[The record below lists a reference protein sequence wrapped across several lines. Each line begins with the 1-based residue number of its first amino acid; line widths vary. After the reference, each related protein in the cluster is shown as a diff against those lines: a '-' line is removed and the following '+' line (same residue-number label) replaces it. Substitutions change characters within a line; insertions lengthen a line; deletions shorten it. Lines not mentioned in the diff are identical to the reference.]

1 MPEIRCSVCGSTI
14 KLGDGSNPS
23 TELRDGISY
32 LVPETVR
39 NENCCGND
47 RTNARLEVLRAA
59 GVNVEKLQSLLQTDS
74 AVKEIFDNEDPIL
87 NQILEGGFI
96 RNRELFRRFITA
108 QTFAL
113 IGDGHKSWTEQVR
126 RRYDTRYVFKQTLDE
141 LNLLI
146 KLSNKGLYGKD
157 KRFRFFTLY
166 DLKEIFKELIYYG
179 FRGDDRET
187 MKNRIMDST
196 SYSQLRVAVTSRGWF
211 FKHKCK
217 FIPQTWLNCFK
228 GAGAYY
234 TLQNII
240 RTHGFVIP
248 SCTDMN
254 SSLEL
259 VENMFTNI
267 VSYHSSHRRWD
278 MMMSLLTTSV
288 AQTNFQLQW

>member
-1 MPEIRCSVCGSTI
+1 MPEIRCGVCGSTI
-14 KLGDGSNPS
+14 KLGNGSNPS

-39 NENCCGND
+39 NENCCEND

-113 IGDGHKSWTEQVR
+113 IGNGHKSWTEQVR

-196 SYSQLRVAVTSRGWF
+196 SYSQLRDAVTSRVWF

-248 SCTDMN
+248 SCSDMN

-259 VENMFTNI
+259 VENMFNSI

-278 MMMSLLTTSV
+278 MLMSLLTTSV
-288 AQTNFQLQW
+288 TQTHFELKW